1 MRLCEVMGGSPL
13 PFRTG
18 PSVSR
23 QVGGTY
29 SDESLTGSGARSGAE
44 MPRAPHRYGGAVH
57 ARGISNLKVCVVCG
71 ASDAGDEFCR
81 LADRDRPGDEALKG
95 AIKDF
100 GALALRLLFQRN
112 RYTFG
117 MRMCI
122 DLRGSQIRVRM
133 CSGNHPKRVAD
144 STW

>member
-1 MRLCEVMGGSPL
+1 MGGSPL

-81 LADRDRPGDEALKG
+81 LADRGRPGDEALKG

-117 MRMCI
+117 IRMCI

-133 CSGNHPKRVAD
+133 CSGNHPKCVAD